1 MLLLVYFPKG
11 KYHTKKYIR
20 SDQVLFAANLRKKY
34 KCMKGKLYLLG
45 LGVFGITTTEFSVIG
60 ILPQIAAAFGI
71 GTDRAGWL
79 LSAFALVIALF
90 GPLMVLFFS
99 GMNRKYAMLMV
110 LGVFGLSTFLS
121 ACTDNFYVL
130 LVLRMLPAFLHPVFW
145 SIALT
150 IAIRSVPE
158 GEAPRAAGIVFG
170 GFTIA
175 SVLGVP
181 LTAYM
186 ATLFNWKATFLLC
199 GGVNVLS
206 LLGLWMLM
214 PSMPVGERKGY
225 GAQLAVLKSGRMWRQ
240 FVLACLMIAA
250 MYATYGYFSVYLKE
264 VTGMDAVWISVML
277 LLFGVVG
284 IGGNWLAGRLLS
296 RSMEGTTRGFIVLLA
311 VVLGLVYFFGTS
323 FYMMVGLV
331 LLWGFVHTGGFLI
344 SNMNVISSAP
354 EAPEFISSV
363 FTSCGNL
370 AVTVGTTVG
379 GMVIVR
385 VGVRELVWASV
396 GLLMGAFLVG
406 VLRGRR
412 RSIGAGW
419 SKNGRKVIEEA
430 LKDGRRSDELAT
442 KKC

>member
-1 MLLLVYFPKG
+1 
-11 KYHTKKYIR
+11 
-20 SDQVLFAANLRKKY
+20 
-34 KCMKGKLYLLG
+34 MKGKLYLLG
-45 LGVFGITTTEFSVIG
+45 LGVLGITTTEFSVIG
-60 ILPQIAAAFGI
+60 ILPQLAAAFRI

-90 GPLMVLFFS
+90 GPFMVSLFS
-99 GMNRKYAMLMV
+99 GLNRKHAMVMA
-110 LGVFGLSTFLS
+110 LGVFAVSTFLS
-121 ACTDNFYVL
+121 ACTHNFYVL
-130 LVLRMLPAFLHPVFW
+130 LCLRMLPAFLHPVFW

-150 IAIRSVPE
+150 IAIKSVPE
-158 GEAPRAAGIVFG
+158 QEAPRAAGIVFG

-186 ATLFNWKATFLLC
+186 ATLFSWKAAFLLC

-206 LLGLWMLM
+206 MLGLWVLM
-214 PSMPVGERKGY
+214 PSMPVGVRQSY
-225 GAQLAVLKSGRMWRQ
+225 GAQLAVLKSVRMWRQ

-264 VTGMDAVWISVML
+264 VTGMNEMWISVML

-284 IGGNWLAGRLLS
+284 IGGNWLSGRLLS
-296 RSMEGTTRGFIVLLA
+296 RSMEKTTLGFILLLGG
-311 VVLGLVYFFGTS
+311 VLGLVYFFGGS
-323 FYMMVGLV
+323 IYAMVGVV

-370 AVTVGTTVG
+370 AVTIGTTAG
-379 GMVIVR
+379 GMVIVYG
-385 VGVRELVWASV
+385 GVHAVVWVSL
-396 GLLMGAFLVG
+396 GLLGGAFLVG
-406 VLRGRR
+406 VYSNKRR
-412 RSIGAGW
+412 TSVEQA
-419 SKNGRKVIEEA
+419 SKNT
-430 LKDGRRSDELAT
+430 RSGFEQHSNSIRTTLEQHS
-442 KKC
+442 KKLYN